1 MRNIT
6 LTLAVA
12 AVAAGIGLVT
22 VPPSNAATIT
32 TASSPSTAQARPSAA
47 PPVTSRIAVH
57 FDLAKGQLPENIALG
72 PDGTAYVTFATARQV
87 AAISPAGA
95 TRILATLPAP
105 ADGGADTPA
114 LGFALTT
121 GIVRT
126 ADGTLYFLYASGDAA
141 TTGLYRLPPGQ
152 EPRRIAALP
161 ATGLPNG
168 LAYDEPA
175 KTFYL
180 TDSVHGTITT
190 VPLNG
195 GPAQVW
201 SSARELSATSF
212 LGANGIKVRHGAV
225 WATNL
230 DRGTLLRIPINR
242 GRPGAVRVK
251 AAGLAGIDDIAF
263 AGTGDNQVIATL
275 NAPNK
280 VVRIDADGRAKT
292 LLTTAAGL
300 QNPTSVAVRGRT
312 VYVLSAAYTTATDPN
327 LVLATLPRR

>member
-1 MRNIT
+1 M

-12 AVAAGIGLVT
+12 AMTAGIGLVT
-22 VPPSNAATIT
+22 VPPSNT
-32 TASSPSTAQARPSAA
+32 TASSPAA
-47 PPVTSRIAVH
+47 VPSRIAAH
-57 FDLAKGQLPENIALG
+57 FDLTKGQLPENIALG

-105 ADGGADTPA
+105 ADGGAGTPA

-141 TTGLYRLPPGQ
+141 TTGLYRLRPGQ
-152 EPRRIAALP
+152 EPRRIATLP
-161 ATGLPNG
+161 ADGLPNG

-180 TDSVHGTITT
+180 TDSVLGTISA
-190 VPLNG
+190 VPLTG
-195 GPAQVW
+195 GRARVW
-201 SSARELSATSF
+201 SSAPELAATEF
-212 LGANGIKVRHGAV
+212 LGANGIKVRHGAI

-230 DRGTLLRIPINR
+230 DRGTLLRIPL
-242 GRPGAVRVK
+242 RPVRVK

-263 AGTGDNQVIATL
+263 AGTGDDHVIATL

-280 VVRIDADGRAKT
+280 VVRIDADGHAKT
-292 LLTTAAGL
+292 LLTAAAGL
-300 QNPTSVAVRGRT
+300 QNPTSVVVRDRT

>member
-1 MRNIT
+1 MRNRT
-6 LTLAVA
+6 LTLSVA

-22 VPPSNAATIT
+22 VPPSNAATTT
-32 TASSPSTAQARPSAA
+32 TASSPSTVRARPPAV
-47 PPVTSRIAVH
+47 PSRIAAH
-57 FDLAKGQLPENIALG
+57 FDLATGQLPENIALD

-126 ADGTLYFLYASGDAA
+126 TDGTLYFLYASGDAA
-141 TTGLYRLPPGQ
+141 TTGLYRLRPGQ

-161 ATGLPNG
+161 ANGLPNG

-180 TDSVHGTITT
+180 TDSVLGTISAI
-190 VPLNG
+190 PLNG
-195 GPAQVW
+195 GHARVW
-201 SSARELSATSF
+201 SSAPELAATEF
-212 LGANGIKVRHGAV
+212 LGANGIKVRHNAV

-230 DRGTLLRIPINR
+230 DRGTLLRIPLQH
-242 GRPGAVRVK
+242 GRPGPVRVK
-251 AAGLAGIDDIAF
+251 ATKLTGIDDIAF
-263 AGTGDNQVIATL
+263 AGTGDDQVIATL

-280 VVRIDADGRAKT
+280 VVRIEADGHAKT
-292 LLTTAAGL
+292 LLTTADGL

-312 VYVLSAAYTTATDPN
+312 LYVLSAAYTTATDPN